1 MTHILKNLSRRPVS
15 FRGNSGQ
22 TWHVAP
28 SAVVELPDFEVSENP
43 MLHKL
48 AERHVVEL
56 TRSEKKERAAADEDK
71 KERDAAE
78 DDKGRGRKSRS
89 GR

>member
-1 MTHILKNLSRRPVS
+1 MTHIVKNLSRRPVS

-28 SAVVELPDFEVSENP
+28 SASIELPDFEVSGNP

-48 AERHVVEL
+48 AVRHLVDLTHSER
-56 TRSEKKERAAADEDK
+56 KERAAADDDK
-71 KERDAAE
+71 KEHDAVE